1 MTAPA
6 ATHTGILT
14 VTVTIDRS
22 SGQPVIPDP
31 SPRKQLMVWYAYDR
45 AHTPVVPS
53 ERPHELSLEVVGLER
68 GETLE
73 IHLVSTRHIQNS
85 ALAQQLLSQIFPT
98 ARMATYGFGW
108 AIPFGSG
115 PVSSGKA
122 WSPAGNVN
130 EFEIEYKARL
140 YDRHGTKT
148 AELDP
153 DVKLIPD
160 P

>member
-6 ATHTGILT
+6 ATHSGILT
-14 VTVTIDRS
+14 VTFTIDRS
-22 SGQPVIPDP
+22 SGSPVIPDP
-31 SPRKQLMVWYAYDR
+31 SPRKPLMVWYAYDR

-53 ERPHELSLEVVGLER
+53 ERPHELLLEVIGLER

-73 IHLVSTRHIQNS
+73 VHLVGTKRIQDS
-85 ALAQQLLSQIFPT
+85 ALAQRLLSDVFPALKT
-98 ARMATYGFGW
+98 ATHGLGW

-122 WSPAGNVN
+122 WSPVGHVN
-130 EFEIEYKARL
+130 EFVIEYKARL
-140 YDRHGTKT
+140 YDRHGTMT